1 MAEQRYRR
9 TAQRSATPLVIVIIV
24 LSCLLVA
31 CGVLL
36 VLAMRQDSPTPAPTP
51 ATSGIGPS
59 TAAPPETTPDQATT
73 TPDPSGSDT
82 APQDTTTEKPDP
94 ENPKDV
100 EWTTVKMPVANVH
113 LGNLILVN
121 YEHEYTFPTVQMIT
135 FYGNK
140 TAPYLLRSSSV
151 SVTAETL
158 RAFNETMQAFYDK
171 TKNAEILVVSGFRD
185 YEAQQTV
192 YADYVDRNGIAAAE
206 KYVAMPGYSEH
217 HTGLC
222 IDLARYADEK
232 TYDLGSSAFYP
243 DFLREATAHGFV
255 RRYISA
261 KYEYT
266 HITNEDWHFR
276 YVGVPHAY
284 YMNAKSLCLEEY
296 IRTLSGYPF
305 DGEHLCFSDED
316 GRNWDIYY
324 VSADSAKTGSDP
336 DSIALPVPK
345 NLPYTVSGNNIDGFI
360 VTVQR

>member
-51 ATSGIGPS
+51 ATSGIGP
-59 TAAPPETTPDQATT
+59 T